1 MNIKQILGGLLTILG
16 IGGIAYAAI
25 LFMNGTNG
33 KHDVK
38 SLIVYTILG
47 FVFFSAG
54 IRLVGTIKD

>member
-33 KHDVK
+33 KHEDRK
-38 SLIVYTILG
+38 SV
-47 FVFFSAG
+47 V
-54 IRLVGTIKD
+54 